1 MEIDVTRPSKLYR
14 YSERKW
20 LERSLRL
27 GEFRLRPASDYKD
40 MESAAARTD
49 DERHRK
55 IVLVNPSITHVRT
68 GRPIVPLGDVVMSSE
83 IATDYLTLC
92 FAKIN
97 SDHFYQDFPGSD
109 ACLVIHNPN
118 MFFDRVYKAIDSAI
132 PVGWGA
138 IDGPVTYGSRS
149 NLGTPFM
156 KPEKFVFQFEWRFA
170 CLPVPAM
177 SKCTA
182 ALLTI
187 GSIADIAEVV
197 AAPAGATQLTN
208 RSTGRQPAT
217 RVGAG

>member
-1 MEIDVTRPSKLYR
+1 MEIDITRPPKLYL

-20 LERSLRL
+20 LDRSLHL

-40 MESAAARTD
+40 MEGAAARTD

-55 IVLVNPSITHVRT
+55 IVLANPRITHVRT

-83 IATDYLTLC
+83 IASDYLTLC
-92 FAKIN
+92 FAKID
-97 SDHFYQDFPGSD
+97 SDHFYQDFPGCD
-109 ACLVIHNPN
+109 ACLIIHNPN
-118 MFFDRVYKAIDSAI
+118 IFFDRVYSAI
-132 PVGWGA
+132 GCTIPNGWGA

-170 CLPVPAM
+170 CLPVPALG
-177 SKCTA
+177 KCSSTM
-182 ALLTI
+182 LTI

-197 AAPAGATQLTN
+197 VAPAMQ
-208 RSTGRQPAT
+208 RS
-217 RVGAG
+217 